1 MKMMME
7 PKYHCALTRMMTWS
21 PYNLELPEQHFAKP
35 SKERNHRLP
44 ERQLLNS
51 RLCPSQ
57 LFQQNRCNP
66 EPRQDWKDAVQD
78 RGHRVPRCRDK
89 SAGLT
94 SPQRMDPE
102 RTCQNRT
109 HPQHRMD
116 QHRPTPRQLRQP
128 QQQRPATAKDKNEE
142 PQTKQMTPGQ
152 AVVEKLPKSCT
163 MEELTTLIKPRARIT
178 VSGAPH
184 AGSRSRVGAR
194 CTGTYEDLRISGKEP
209 PQARD
214 SGGVSP

>member
-1 MKMMME
+1 MTME
-7 PKYHCALTRMMTWS
+7 PKYHCALMRMMTWS
-21 PYNLELPEQHFAKP
+21 PYNLELLEQHFANP
-35 SKERNHRLP
+35 SKERSSRLP

-51 RLCPSQ
+51 RHCPSQ
-57 LFQQNRCNP
+57 LFQQNRCNQ

-78 RGHRVPRCRDK
+78 RGLRVPRCRDK

-102 RTCQNRT
+102 ITCQNRT

-116 QHRPTPRQLRQP
+116 QRRPTPRQLRQP

-163 MEELTTLIKPRARIT
+163 MEELTTLTKSRARIT
-178 VSGAPH
+178 VSGVPH
-184 AGSRSRVGAR
+184 AGSRSRVRAR
-194 CTGTYEDLRISGKEP
+194 CTGTYED
-209 PQARD
+209 
-214 SGGVSP
+214 